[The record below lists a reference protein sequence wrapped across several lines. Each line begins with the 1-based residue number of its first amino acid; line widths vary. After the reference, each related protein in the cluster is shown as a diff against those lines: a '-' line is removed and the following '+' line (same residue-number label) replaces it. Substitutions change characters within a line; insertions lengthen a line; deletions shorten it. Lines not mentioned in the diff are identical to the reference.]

1 MATSP
6 SGETR
11 AGVTL
16 VRVASRNYIHSE
28 EWTTGADVN
37 GACFLLL
44 RFAEE
49 IKNRLAPV
57 NQAAKRKSGIMPRAP
72 AVPADVTSC

>member
-11 AGVTL
+11 SGVTL
-16 VRVASRNYIHSE
+16 ARVASRNYINRE

-37 GACFLLL
+37 SACFLLL
-44 RFAEE
+44 RFADE
-49 IKNRLAPV
+49 
-57 NQAAKRKSGIMPRAP
+57 
-72 AVPADVTSC
+72 